1 MAINNNT
8 NNKIEED
15 NIIFAVQ
22 GAKSFL
28 KCKMDWVCI
37 GKLHVSFVSHTGLE
51 SGCKQLGHIEA
62 ALPFDGEDGAL
73 ALGKM
78 ILRGDLDKG
87 RARSI
92 KKAKETGAKYPEPV
106 FTYNGGSEAK
116 ADRPVMWRQVSIAPG
131 AKSDFVFQVT
141 EAEGEKN
148 VRGGYQKKVGAEVK
162 RISVGVNSRKLLE
175 YASKIEAYYQDYL
188 ANPERYAG
196 YWEKNAQVPA
206 PAATSALPTQVPVA
220 VTAPAPV
227 PAPAPVAV
235 VYPDFGYTVYDSA
248 CSGMEMTYLPEKALE
263 ALQRKIKEMKTSG
276 WSRRD
281 NTDYDKAKNN
291 ILAGSRGFFVVN
303 LYKGDESMQIYVNTC
318 PTIQ

>member
-1 MAINNNT
+1 M
-8 NNKIEED
+8 
-15 NIIFAVQ
+15 
-22 GAKSFL
+22 
-28 KCKMDWVCI
+28 
-37 GKLHVSFVSHTGLE
+37 
-51 SGCKQLGHIEA
+51 
-62 ALPFDGEDGAL
+62 
-73 ALGKM
+73 
-78 ILRGDLDKG
+78 
-87 RARSI
+87 
-92 KKAKETGAKYPEPV
+92 
-106 FTYNGGSEAK
+106 
-116 ADRPVMWRQVSIAPG
+116 
-131 AKSDFVFQVT
+131 
-141 EAEGEKN
+141 
-148 VRGGYQKKVGAEVK
+148 
-162 RISVGVNSRKLLE
+162 GVNSRKLLE

>member
-28 KCKMDWVCI
+28 KCKMDWVGI

-175 YASKIEAYYQDYL
+175 YASKIEAYYQD
-188 ANPERYAG
+188 
-196 YWEKNAQVPA
+196 
-206 PAATSALPTQVPVA
+206 
-220 VTAPAPV
+220 
-227 PAPAPVAV
+227 
-235 VYPDFGYTVYDSA
+235 
-248 CSGMEMTYLPEKALE
+248 
-263 ALQRKIKEMKTSG
+263 
-276 WSRRD
+276 
-281 NTDYDKAKNN
+281 
-291 ILAGSRGFFVVN
+291 
-303 LYKGDESMQIYVNTC
+303 
-318 PTIQ
+318 

>member
-1 MAINNNT
+1 MAINNN
-8 NNKIEED
+8 NNNTEEE
-15 NIIFAVQ
+15 NVVFAAQ

-28 KCKMDWVCI
+28 KCKMDWAGI

-92 KKAKETGAKYPEPV
+92 KKAKETGAKFPEPV

-131 AKSDFVFQVT
+131 VKSEFVFQVT

-148 VRGGYQKKVGAEVK
+148 ARGGYQKKSGAEIK
-162 RISVGVNSRKLLE
+162 RISVSVSSRKLLE

-188 ANPERYAG
+188 AHPERYAG

-206 PAATSALPTQVPVA
+206 PAATSALPTPVSA
-220 VTAPAPV
+220 EPAPM
-227 PAPAPVAV
+227 PAPAPAAV
-235 VYPDFGYTVYDSA
+235 TYPDYGYTVYDSA
-248 CSGMEMTYLPEKALE
+248 GSGMEMTYLPEKALE

-276 WSRRD
+276 GWSRRD
-281 NTDYDKAKNN
+281 NTDYEKAKSN
-291 ILAGSRGFFVVN
+291 IMSGSRGFFVVN

-318 PTIQ
+318 PTIR

>member
-1 MAINNNT
+1 
-8 NNKIEED
+8 
-15 NIIFAVQ
+15 
-22 GAKSFL
+22 
-28 KCKMDWVCI
+28 
-37 GKLHVSFVSHTGLE
+37 
-51 SGCKQLGHIEA
+51 
-62 ALPFDGEDGAL
+62 
-73 ALGKM
+73 M

-116 ADRPVMWRQVSIAPG
+116 ADRPVMWCSGLDCARREERFRVSGDGSRGREECSRRLP
-131 AKSDFVFQVT
+131 
-141 EAEGEKN
+141 EK
-148 VRGGYQKKVGAEVK
+148 GGAEVK
-162 RISVGVNSRKLLE
+162 RISVGVSSRKLLK

-220 VTAPAPV
+220 VTAPAPA
-227 PAPAPVAV
+227 PAPAAV

-303 LYKGDESMQIYVNTC
+303 LYKGDESIQIYVNTC

>member
-15 NIIFAVQ
+15 NIIFAAQ

-28 KCKMDWVCI
+28 KCKMDWAGI

-51 SGCKQLGHIEA
+51 NGCKQLGHIEA

-92 KKAKETGAKYPEPV
+92 KKAKETGAKFPEPV

-148 VRGGYQKKVGAEVK
+148 VRGGYQKKAGAEVK
-162 RISVGVNSRKLLE
+162 RISVGVSSRKLLE
-175 YASKIEAYYQDYL
+175 YASKIEAYY
-188 ANPERYAG
+188 
-196 YWEKNAQVPA
+196 
-206 PAATSALPTQVPVA
+206 
-220 VTAPAPV
+220 
-227 PAPAPVAV
+227 
-235 VYPDFGYTVYDSA
+235 
-248 CSGMEMTYLPEKALE
+248 
-263 ALQRKIKEMKTSG
+263 
-276 WSRRD
+276 
-281 NTDYDKAKNN
+281 
-291 ILAGSRGFFVVN
+291 
-303 LYKGDESMQIYVNTC
+303 
-318 PTIQ
+318 

>member
-28 KCKMDWVCI
+28 KCKMDWVGI

-51 SGCKQLGHIEA
+51 NGCKQLGHIEA

-92 KKAKETGAKYPEPV
+92 KKANETGAKYPEPV

-148 VRGGYQKKVGAEVK
+148 VRGGYQKKAGAEVK
-162 RISVGVNSRKLLE
+162 RISVGVSSRKLLE

-220 VTAPAPV
+220 VTAPAPA
-227 PAPAPVAV
+227 PAPAAV

-291 ILAGSRGFFVVN
+291 ILAGSRSF
-303 LYKGDESMQIYVNTC
+303 
-318 PTIQ
+318 P

>member
-28 KCKMDWVCI
+28 KCKMDWVGI

-51 SGCKQLGHIEA
+51 NGCKQLGHIEA

-87 RARSI
+87 RARLI

-131 AKSDFVFQVT
+131 VKSDFVFQVT

-162 RISVGVNSRKLLE
+162 RISVGVSSRKLLE

-220 VTAPAPV
+220 VTAPAP
-227 PAPAPVAV
+227 APAAV
-235 VYPDFGYTVYDSA
+235 VYPDFGYTVYDSVG
-248 CSGMEMTYLPEKALE
+248 CGMEMTYLPEKALE
-263 ALQRKIKEMKTSG
+263 AVSYTHLT
-276 WSRRD
+276 
-281 NTDYDKAKNN
+281 
-291 ILAGSRGFFVVN
+291 L
-303 LYKGDESMQIYVNTC
+303 
-318 PTIQ
+318 PTIA

>member
-28 KCKMDWVCI
+28 KCKMDWVGI

-51 SGCKQLGHIEA
+51 NGCKQLGHIEA

-148 VRGGYQKKVGAEVK
+148 VRGGYQKRSARRSSASRWVSAAGNCWNTPRKSK
-162 RISVGVNSRKLLE
+162 HITRITLQTLNDMRGIGRRMHRFLLR
-175 YASKIEAYYQDYL
+175 QL
-188 ANPERYAG
+188 LLRFR
-196 YWEKNAQVPA
+196 
-206 PAATSALPTQVPVA
+206 L
-220 VTAPAPV
+220 
-227 PAPAPVAV
+227 
-235 VYPDFGYTVYDSA
+235 
-248 CSGMEMTYLPEKALE
+248 
-263 ALQRKIKEMKTSG
+263 
-276 WSRRD
+276 
-281 NTDYDKAKNN
+281 
-291 ILAGSRGFFVVN
+291 GF
-303 LYKGDESMQIYVNTC
+303 LLL
-318 PTIQ
+318 

>member
-28 KCKMDWVCI
+28 KCKMDWVGI

-51 SGCKQLGHIEA
+51 NGCKQLGHIEA

-116 ADRPVMWRQVSIAPG
+116 ARYVASGLDCARRKERFRVSG
-131 AKSDFVFQVT
+131 DGS
-141 EAEGEKN
+141 
-148 VRGGYQKKVGAEVK
+148 RGREEC
-162 RISVGVNSRKLLE
+162 SR
-175 YASKIEAYYQDYL
+175 
-188 ANPERYAG
+188 R
-196 YWEKNAQVPA
+196 
-206 PAATSALPTQVPVA
+206 
-220 VTAPAPV
+220 
-227 PAPAPVAV
+227 
-235 VYPDFGYTVYDSA
+235 
-248 CSGMEMTYLPEKALE
+248 LPEKGRRGGQAHLGGCQQQEIAGICLE
-263 ALQRKIKEMKTSG
+263 
-276 WSRRD
+276 
-281 NTDYDKAKNN
+281 N
-291 ILAGSRGFFVVN
+291 
-303 LYKGDESMQIYVNTC
+303 
-318 PTIQ
+318 